1 MNYGYNTEKTENERH
16 IEATIKGEIDDVLH
30 GLLVVNMDD
39 YAVIRDMIGRDEMEK
54 LLSRVDDAF
63 HKLFRGSDIVAKLKG
78 DEFLVLTKN
87 IKEITNVELLAARIL
102 NTVAGVDTGVED
114 IHMTCS
120 VGISI
125 YPFHSTDYEELKSKA
140 YRAMYRAKA
149 NGKNVYWL
157 YDEALTK
164 ILFHDYVF
172 NKKIYSK
179 IKNKDLYSI
188 IMDRDLLEICS
199 NLLRDGNDALTAM
212 HSILEIGCL
221 YLGFSRVYYYSPEG
235 VKADVRKKLTYT
247 NPGFEYTAENEVM
260 RALREDMQ
268 IRISE
273 RYNSL
278 TLIDS
283 DDESVDE
290 EIRLTLKDKDVNQLL
305 YFPLDRGKLFRGA
318 FMFENVSVNKL
329 SFDEDELEKL
339 DEQMRSIQSYFF
351 SANSKRFAKENLAKL
366 KLFENIPASVY
377 IIDAQTHVIQF
388 ANVRAKEHVD
398 GGHIG
403 DVCYSTFC
411 NRSIP
416 CDNCPLKKMDSKDE
430 SANGI
435 MEYYNYATREW
446 CNNLY
451 SWMDVFENEN
461 KAVMISV
468 DVSGYVNDLDKIEKL
483 IGGADL
489 DKL

>member
-1 MNYGYNTEKTENERH
+1 MNYGYNAEMTENERH
-16 IEATIKGEIDDVLH
+16 IEATIRGEIDDVLH
-30 GLLVVNMDD
+30 GILVVNMDD
-39 YAVIRDMIGRDEMEK
+39 YAIIRDRIGQNEMDK
-54 LLSRVDDAF
+54 FLLRVDEAF
-63 HKLFRGSDIVAKLKG
+63 HNLFRGSDIVAKLKG
-78 DEFLVLTKN
+78 DEFIVLTKN

-102 NTVAGVDTGVED
+102 NTVSGVDTGAED
-114 IHMTCS
+114 MHMTCS

-125 YPFHSTDYEELKSKA
+125 YPFQGMDYEELKSKA

-149 NGKNVYWL
+149 NGKNVYTL
-157 YDEALTK
+157 YDAALTK
-164 ILFHDYVF
+164 ILYHDYVF
-172 NKKIYSK
+172 NRKIYNK

-188 IMDRDLLEICS
+188 IMNRDLLEICS
-199 NLLRDGNDALTAM
+199 NLLRDGNDALTAI
-212 HSILEIGCL
+212 HSILEIECL
-221 YLGFSRVYYYSPEG
+221 YMGFTRVYYYSPEG
-235 VKADVRKKLTYT
+235 VRPEARKKLTYT

-260 RALREDMQ
+260 KALREDMQ

-273 RYNSL
+273 RYNKL

-283 DDESVDE
+283 DDENVDE

-305 YFPLDRGKLFRGA
+305 YYPLDRGEVFRGA

-329 SFDEDELEKL
+329 YFDPDELEKFE
-339 DEQMRSIQSYFF
+339 EQMRSIQSYFF

-377 IIDAQTHVIQF
+377 IIDAQTHTIQF
-388 ANVRAKEHVD
+388 ANARAKEHIE

-403 DVCYSTFC
+403 DLCYSTFC
-411 NRSIP
+411 NRNFP
-416 CDNCPLKKMDSKDE
+416 CENCPLKKMDSKDE

-435 MEYYNYATREW
+435 LEYYNYATREW

-451 SWMDVFENEN
+451 SWMDIFENEN

-483 IGGADL
+483 IGGASL